1 MYKIVH
7 ELKCGGM
14 MGSCKPNHYYSGE
27 NWKTVSRPDQ
37 VRPLSLYQAN
47 RPQFYLKI
55 FNETEGED
63 RRAVPRGADVNTFHW
78 HHLDILTTPPSYQTV
93 KTWRLSASSTW
104 LSRHTWSKRSGATSE
119 MWLCDMWAG
128 GERASCERESVE
140 GWSWTLDTIWWDSV
154 LSCSSSRHNDNMRP
168 APHHDTPPHSSSHA
182 QGGRHGLRRPGHGA
196 ARQVGHGGGHLRL
209 QQHEYQ
215 PSGKYIRLYWKYF
228 LMDYTS
234 SALIKF
240 LMDHSIT
247 EESE

>member
-1 MYKIVH
+1 MRQRESIAEQYQEEQMSIH
-7 ELKCGGM
+7 STDSTLIYWQHLHHIRQWRRDGCQ
-14 MGSCKPNHYYSGE
+14 HH
-27 NWKTVSRPDQ
+27 
-37 VRPLSLYQAN
+37 PLDSVDT
-47 RPQFYLKI
+47 P
-55 FNETEGED
+55 E
-63 RRAVPRGADVNTFHW
+63 VRGAA
-78 HHLDILTTPPSYQTV
+78 PPVKCDCVTV
-93 KTWRLSASSTW
+93 W
-104 LSRHTWSKRSGATSE
+104 LCD
-119 MWLCDMWAG
+119 CDMWAG
-128 GERASCERESVE
+128 GERASCERECVE

-196 ARQVGHGGGHLRL
+196 ARQVGHGGRHLRL

>member
-63 RRAVPRGADVNTFHW
+63 RRGADVDTFHW

-104 LSRHTWSKRSGATSE
+104 LSRYTWSKRSGATSE
-119 MWLCDMWAG
+119 MWLCDCVTVWLWHVSW
-128 GERASCERESVE
+128 RWESVLWE
-140 GWSWTLDTIWWDSV
+140 RVCRGLELDTGHHMV
-154 LSCSSSRHNDNMRP
+154 GLS
-168 APHHDTPPHSSSHA
+168 T
-182 QGGRHGLRRPGHGA
+182 L
-196 ARQVGHGGGHLRL
+196 LL
-209 QQHEYQ
+209 
-215 PSGKYIRLYWKYF
+215 L
-228 LMDYTS
+228 LTS
-234 SALIKF
+234 QW
-240 LMDHSIT
+240 
-247 EESE
+247 

>member
-7 ELKCGGM
+7 GLKCGGM

-63 RRAVPRGADVNTFHW
+63 RRGADVDTFHW

-119 MWLCDMWAG
+119 MWLCDCVTVTCELEVRERLVRERVWRAG
-128 GERASCERESVE
+128 AGH
-140 GWSWTLDTIWWDSV
+140 WTPYGGTQYS
-154 LSCSSSRHNDNMRP
+154 P
-168 APHHDTPPHSSSHA
+168 APPHVTMITWDLPPTMILHLTLLVM
-182 QGGRHGLRRPGHGA
+182 LRGA
-196 ARQVGHGGGHLRL
+196 AMVSVDPDMELPVRSDTEEDIYVFNSMNINPLVNIL
-209 QQHEYQ
+209 
-215 PSGKYIRLYWKYF
+215 
-228 LMDYTS
+228 DYTGNIFS
-234 SALIKF
+234 W
-240 LMDHSIT
+240 IT
-247 EESE
+247 PHPPW